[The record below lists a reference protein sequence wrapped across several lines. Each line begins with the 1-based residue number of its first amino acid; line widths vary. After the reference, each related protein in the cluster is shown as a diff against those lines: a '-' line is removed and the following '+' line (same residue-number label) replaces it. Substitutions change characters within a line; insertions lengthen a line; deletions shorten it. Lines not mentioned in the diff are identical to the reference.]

1 MEIKRLLCGLGCLCL
16 LSGCSGTGDKS
27 HSNADLSQ
35 VITSSQ
41 GNNSSAASEDDNQST
56 PEKAR
61 LEFCEAFNKGD
72 LEKTKTLMPQ
82 DFIRTIEENQLEYFK
97 NASIEDD
104 FLPDFMRGV
113 FVDKFVQSEEA
124 KDPRMLEYFPD
135 SEKVLIYYVNISVPS
150 SDNETTGNYNK
161 AENFGLFACALQNGK
176 WYVAMNEDEWK

>member
-56 PEKAR
+56 PEKAI

-82 DFIRTIEENQLEYFK
+82 DFIRTIEENNWNIL
-97 NASIEDD
+97 
-104 FLPDFMRGV
+104 
-113 FVDKFVQSEEA
+113 
-124 KDPRMLEYFPD
+124 RMLLLRMIFY
-135 SEKVLIYYVNISVPS
+135 LILCVVS
-150 SDNETTGNYNK
+150 
-161 AENFGLFACALQNGK
+161 L
-176 WYVAMNEDEWK
+176 